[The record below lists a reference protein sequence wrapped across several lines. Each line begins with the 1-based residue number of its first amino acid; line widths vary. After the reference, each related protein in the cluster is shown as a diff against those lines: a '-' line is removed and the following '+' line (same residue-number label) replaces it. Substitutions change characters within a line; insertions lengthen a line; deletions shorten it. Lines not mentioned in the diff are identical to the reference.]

1 MDPQQIRD
9 QMKVTRQE
17 IDRKLDKLQGRLARR
32 KSRGRMMALAGGALA
47 SMVFFVWARRRT
59 RQ

>member
-9 QMKVTRQE
+9 QMKATREE

-47 SMVFFVWARRRT
+47 SMVFFVWARRRA